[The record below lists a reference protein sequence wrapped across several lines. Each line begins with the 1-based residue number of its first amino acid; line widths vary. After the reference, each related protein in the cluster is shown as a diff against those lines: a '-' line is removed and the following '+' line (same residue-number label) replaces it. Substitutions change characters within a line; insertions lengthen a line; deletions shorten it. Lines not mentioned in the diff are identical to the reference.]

1 MPRETPFRDT
11 LAGTVRA
18 ELARRK
24 IGTREAARMAGL
36 SPSTMSRRLADGR
49 FTIDALANLAA
60 ALQIPV
66 ADLIPADDAPAEAAA
81 S

>member
-1 MPRETPFRDT
+1 MPQETPFRDT

-24 IGTREAARMAGL
+24 IGTREAAKMAGL

-49 FTIDALANLAA
+49 FTIDALAHLAN

-66 ADLIPADDAPAEAAA
+66 SDLIPTEDTLAEAAA